1 MIFAFFSLGKNLKTA
16 PLEISTCDLEG
27 VSMYWNI
34 FSSIQCGEWVINE
47 HFFLWLIPPVSDP
60 LRERDYW
67 LYSELKMSHSIFKK
81 WRWIRTFIIITFA
94 TKQNYW
100 IWGFLQGIS
109 ISYQMLWNFALE
121 NVSLIG
127 GLSTLLVVVITFLYI
142 YGIRK
147 VIC

>member
-142 YGIRK
+142 YGIPK